1 MTKSARMMLVG
12 LMAMGMATGAAGCGS
27 HHGRPH
33 HGAMPY
39 GASAMGP
46 AGHTSLEK
54 GKQEVAALIDK
65 TIQDPAKAKRVKD
78 LAQEIMNEVTAST
91 EQSRAGHQ
99 QLYALN
105 ARYDATPEEFTK
117 ILDTIN
123 NHRMQ
128 HAARIMQ
135 LRFEMKDALTEQEW
149 KALTDALNGYRGQYH
164 HGKGAAQGAGSGSS
178 SGY

>member
-12 LMAMGMATGAAGCGS
+12 VMAVGMATGTTACGS
-27 HHGRPH
+27 YHGRPH
-33 HGAMPY
+33 PGGGPF

-99 QLYALN
+99 QLYTVN

-117 ILDTIN
+117 ILDDIN

-128 HAARIMQ
+128 HAARILK
-135 LRFEMKDALTEQEW
+135 LRFEMKDTLTEQEW

-164 HGKGAAQGAGSGSS
+164 HGKNAAQGTGSS

>member
-1 MTKSARMMLVG
+1 MTKSARMIVVG
-12 LMAMGMATGAAGCGS
+12 VVAVGMAMGTTACGS
-27 HHGRPH
+27 HHGRPP
-33 HGAMPY
+33 HGGGPFA
-39 GASAMGP
+39 ASGMGP

-78 LAQEIMNEVTAST
+78 LAQEIMNEVTASA

-99 QLYALN
+99 QLYTVN

-117 ILDTIN
+117 ILDEIN

-128 HAARIMQ
+128 HAARILK
-135 LRFEMKDALTEQEW
+135 LRFEMKDTLTEQEW

-164 HGKGAAQGAGSGSS
+164 HGKNAAQGAGSGSS

>member
-1 MTKSARMMLVG
+1 MMKSARVMLVG
-12 LMAMGMATGAAGCGS
+12 AMAVGMAMSFTACGS
-27 HHGRPH
+27 HYGRPH
-33 HGAMPY
+33 HGGAPY

-78 LAQEIMNEVTAST
+78 LAQDIMNEVTAST

-99 QLYALN
+99 QLYTAN

-117 ILDTIN
+117 ILDDIN
-123 NHRMQ
+123 NQRMQ
-128 HAARIMQ
+128 HAARILK
-135 LRFEMKDALTEQEW
+135 LRFEMKDTLTEQEW

-164 HGKGAAQGAGSGSS
+164 HGKGTSQGSAQGAN

>member
-1 MTKSARMMLVG
+1 MTKSARMILVG
-12 LMAMGMATGAAGCGS
+12 VMAVGMATGTTACGS
-27 HHGRPH
+27 YHGRPH
-33 HGAMPY
+33 PGGGPF

-99 QLYALN
+99 
-105 ARYDATPEEFTK
+105 P
-117 ILDTIN
+117 
-123 NHRMQ
+123 
-128 HAARIMQ
+128 Q
-135 LRFEMKDALTEQEW
+135 LRAHPT
-149 KALTDALNGYRGQYH
+149 
-164 HGKGAAQGAGSGSS
+164 
-178 SGY
+178 

>member
-12 LMAMGMATGAAGCGS
+12 LMAVGMATGTAACGS
-27 HHGRPH
+27 HHGRPPH
-33 HGAMPY
+33 AGMPY

-54 GKQEVAALIDK
+54 GKQEVGALIDK
-65 TIQDPAKAKRVKD
+65 TIQDPAKAKHVKD
-78 LAQEIMNEVTAST
+78 LAQEIMSEVTAST

-99 QLYALN
+99 QLYTLN

-117 ILDTIN
+117 ILDDIN

-128 HAARIMQ
+128 HAARILK
-135 LRFEMKDALTEQEW
+135 LRFEMKDTLTEQEW

>member
-1 MTKSARMMLVG
+1 MTKSARMILVG
-12 LMAMGMATGAAGCGS
+12 AMAVGLAMGTTACGS

-33 HGAMPY
+33 PGGAPY

-54 GKQEVAALIDK
+54 GKQEVGALIDK
-65 TIQDPAKAKRVKD
+65 TIQDSAKAKRVKD
-78 LAQEIMNEVTAST
+78 LAQDIMNEVTAST

-99 QLYALN
+99 QLYTVN

-117 ILDTIN
+117 ILDDIN

-128 HAARIMQ
+128 HATRILK
-135 LRFEMKDALTEQEW
+135 LRFEMKDTLTEQEW

-164 HGKGAAQGAGSGSS
+164 HGKNAAQGAGSG
-178 SGY
+178 Y

>member
-1 MTKSARMMLVG
+1 MMKSARTMLVG
-12 LMAMGMATGAAGCGS
+12 VVAVGMAMGTAACGS
-27 HHGRPH
+27 HHGRSPH
-33 HGAMPY
+33 GGMPY
-39 GASAMGP
+39 GAGAMGP

-65 TIQDPAKAKRVKD
+65 TIQDPAKAARVKS
-78 LAQEIMNEVTAST
+78 LAQEIMKEVTSST

-99 QLYALN
+99 QLYAVN

-117 ILDTIN
+117 ILDDIN
-123 NHRMQ
+123 NQRMQ
-128 HAARIMQ
+128 HATRILK
-135 LRFEMKDALTEQEW
+135 LRFEMKDTLTEQEW

-164 HGKGAAQGAGSGSS
+164 HGKNAAQGAGSGSS